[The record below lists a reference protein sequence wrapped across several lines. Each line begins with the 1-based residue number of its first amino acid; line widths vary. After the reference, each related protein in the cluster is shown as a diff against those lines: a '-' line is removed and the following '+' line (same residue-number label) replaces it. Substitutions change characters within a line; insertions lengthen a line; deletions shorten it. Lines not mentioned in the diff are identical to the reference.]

1 MKTTLITVF
10 LVCSVA
16 SLNANYGIIETYEED
31 YDDDANM
38 TEDGEEISNMLASL
52 TSRSILM

>member
-16 SLNANYGIIETYEED
+16 SLNAKYGIIETYEED
-31 YDDDANM
+31 YEDDANM
-38 TEDGEEISNMLASL
+38 TEDGEEISNK
-52 TSRSILM
+52 IYPDVIY